1 MRRVFVPEIRHLGME
16 KGYGAVRPVVTSPTQ
31 PSGRRVVV
39 VAVLALMMV
48 LCLTEVRVEDG
59 ASALG
64 GGSELAA
71 KQWQLS
77 RLASRAS
84 HAIVEKTVT
93 TTTTVTVHADG
104 SRTTT
109 TTTATTVP
117 AALRR
122 LQIQTALAGNA
133 SGVGGAANATGA
145 EAANA
150 SGVGQSTSDG
160 AGNATAEF
168 VPGTTVLPSEVG
180 CSDPLHCNIVDDLKW
195 DNIPEPRG
203 DQLPL
208 GASRKTWPN
217 IVNNKRTIMFCTSFY
232 KYLGNRETCIKNF
245 AGHGWLDWQISPAS
259 TL

>member
-1 MRRVFVPEIRHLGME
+1 ME
-16 KGYGAVRPVVTSPTQ
+16 DDGAVRPTVTAPTQ
-31 PSGRRVVV
+31 PSGRRAVV
-39 VAVLALMMV
+39 VAVLALTMV
-48 LCLTEVRVEDG
+48 LCLTEVHVEDG

-64 GGSELAA
+64 GGSVLAA
-71 KQWQLS
+71 KQGQLS
-77 RLASRAS
+77 RLAASRAS